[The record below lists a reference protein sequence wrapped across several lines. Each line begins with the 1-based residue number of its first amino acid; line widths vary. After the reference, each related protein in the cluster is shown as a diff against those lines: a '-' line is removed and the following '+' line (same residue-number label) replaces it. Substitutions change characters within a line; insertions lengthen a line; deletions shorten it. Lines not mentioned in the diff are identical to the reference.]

1 MDLHEL
7 ESRLKA
13 ALTTFLGYPCNT
25 AYDYSALQPFANV
38 NINNVGC
45 PFSSSTY
52 KANTKDI
59 ERSVLHWFAKLW
71 DIHPDNIWGY
81 VTNGSTESNLQG
93 LYVAREVA
101 KASKYPA
108 HIFFTSADSHYSLYK
123 IARLLQLNMCVI
135 PSRDNGEIDYESLSN
150 KIKQEYQNHFLIINA
165 NLGTT
170 MKGAMDNTRE
180 IYRIL
185 KQLNRHHDGDYYL
198 HMDGALT
205 GFYLPF
211 IEKDLFFKS
220 HVHSISISGH
230 KFCGIHFPCGVFMME
245 KRFLPYVTTNI
256 EYIGSVDATIS
267 GSRDGH
273 APIYFQYIIDE
284 KGMDGFRE
292 DVHQCIQFAEH
303 LEEHLPNAWRNQNSI
318 TVVFPRP
325 SQLLIDKWQLAT
337 QGDISHVI
345 VMPHVTKEK
354 LDQFI
359 QEYIYDCS
367 FHQQKSHTPRSAP
380 PSAI

>member
-7 ESRLKA
+7 VLRLKG

-25 AYDYSALQPFANV
+25 AYDYSALSTFANV

-45 PFSSSTY
+45 PYSPSTY

-59 ERSVLHWFAKLW
+59 EREVLRWFANLW
-71 DIHPDNIWGY
+71 DIHPDHIWGY
-81 VTNGSTESNLQG
+81 ITNGSTESNMQG

-101 KASKYPA
+101 KESQYSS
-108 HIFFTSADSHYSLYK
+108 HVFFTSADSHYSIYK
-123 IARLLQLNMCVI
+123 IAKLLQLNICVI
-135 PSRDNGEIDYESLSN
+135 RSRENGEMDYEELAH
-150 KIKQEYQNHFLIINA
+150 KLKHTYANHFVIINA

-185 KQLNRHHDGDYYL
+185 KSQNRHHDGDYYL

-211 IEKDLFFKS
+211 LEKDLFFKS

-245 KRFLPYVTTNI
+245 KRFLPYITTNI
-256 EYIGSVDATIS
+256 EYIGSIDATIS

-273 APIYFQYIIDE
+273 APIYFNYIIQE

-292 DVHQCIQFAEH
+292 DVHRCVNLAEY
-303 LEEHLPNAWRNQNSI
+303 LEEALPNAWRNQNSI

-325 SQLLIDKWQLAT
+325 STALIEKWQLAT
-337 QGDISHVI
+337 EGDISHAI

-359 QEYIYDCS
+359 VEYKADRNS
-367 FHQQKSHTPRSAP
+367 QR
-380 PSAI
+380 

>member
-1 MDLHEL
+1 MNLQEV
-7 ESRLKA
+7 ETRLRD

-25 AYDYSALQPFANV
+25 AYDYSALAPFANV

-52 KANTKDI
+52 RANTKDI
-59 ERSVLHWFAKLW
+59 ECSVLQWFANLW
-71 DIHPDNIWGY
+71 DIRPDNVWGY

-101 KASKYPA
+101 KASQRRS
-108 HIFFTSADSHYSLYK
+108 HVFVTSADSHYSIYK
-123 IARLLQLNMCVI
+123 IARILQLDMCVI
-135 PSRDNGEIDYESLSN
+135 RSQDNGEMDYTELAQ
-150 KIKQEYQNHFLIINA
+150 KLTHEYPDRFVIINA

-185 KQLNRHHDGDYYL
+185 KKLNSHQEGDYYL

-230 KFCGIHFPCGVFMME
+230 KFCGIHFPCGIFMME

-273 APIYFQYIIDE
+273 APIYFQHIIDQ

-292 DVHQCIQFAEH
+292 DVHRCLQLAEY
-303 LEEHLPNAWRNQNSI
+303 LEERLPNAWRNQNSI

-325 SQLLIDKWQLAT
+325 SCALIEKWQLAT
-337 QGDISHVI
+337 HGEISHVI
-345 VMPHVTKEK
+345 VMPHVTQQK

-359 QEYIYDCS
+359 EEYERDTTHHALPI
-367 FHQQKSHTPRSAP
+367 
-380 PSAI
+380 

>member
-1 MDLHEL
+1 MDLQAL
-7 ESRLKA
+7 EARLQK

-25 AYDYSALQPFANV
+25 SYNYSALSPFANV

-45 PFSSSTY
+45 PYSSSTY

-59 ERSVLHWFAKLW
+59 ERSVLAWFADLW
-71 DIHPDNIWGY
+71 NIHPDKVWGY
-81 VTNGSTESNLQG
+81 ITNGSTESNLQG
-93 LYVAREVA
+93 LYVGREVA
-101 KASKYPA
+101 RASRYGS
-108 HIFFTSADSHYSLYK
+108 HVFFTSADSHYSLFK
-123 IARLLQLNMCVI
+123 IAKILQLNLCVV
-135 PSRDNGEIDYESLSN
+135 RTHDNGEMDYEDLAQKLQDHYPDS
-150 KIKQEYQNHFLIINA
+150 FPIINA

-185 KQLNRHHDGDYYL
+185 KKLQRHHDGDYYL

-245 KRFLPYVTTNI
+245 RRFLPYVTADI

-273 APIYFQYIIDE
+273 APIYFQYIIEE
-284 KGMDGFRE
+284 KGMEGFRE
-292 DVHQCIQFAEH
+292 DVNKCLHLAEY
-303 LEEHLPNAWRNQNSI
+303 LEEALPNAWRNQNSI

-325 SQLLIDKWQLAT
+325 SSSLIEKWQLAT
-337 QGDISHVI
+337 QGEISHVI

-359 QEYIYDCS
+359 KEYLQDMS
-367 FHQQKSHTPRSAP
+367 LSV
-380 PSAI
+380 